1 METLTAPAAK
11 AGDHIVAE
19 TAAASAASSAAIT
32 LTRALLP
39 APNGG
44 TIAVSPTIYREWV
57 SLAGAQTATGES
69 VQASLGWPLR
79 AFTARGAEVVYF
91 EHGMIVQ
98 RPDGRAY
105 AVFGTIYLHY
115 RDLYDIETGNGL
127 ATGLPTSEE
136 EAIPGGRR
144 QHFDNVDIYWNAA
157 TNAAF
162 EVQGAIREKWL
173 ALGGSGGFLGYPIS
187 DEQPVLKGGHEIGRA
202 SRFSGGSIF
211 WSPQT
216 GAYSVHGGILD
227 AYVHSYNGP
236 IGPLGFPVSDET
248 GSPRGLKRFSN
259 FQHGCV
265 VWTAANGRIDTYTA
279 LDVFVQSMNGSG
291 SHTVFESIGLSHV
304 WLYANATIASNP
316 GSTQHI
322 HLPQKGGDYGQPS
335 ATPGQISTIT
345 PVRGE
350 MSVTVTLD
358 GWDHNVSTSDT
369 HLGTVHV
376 TFAVDDDFGVNVPKQ
391 LNDGDFHALL
401 DMRRRSIDNP
411 NDPNFRRVEF
421 WGFKNIGTP
430 ELSREQYGQTFSDVE
445 SQESSAHWFDNLYY
459 DVFKGIAAGGNCF
472 GMCLE
477 SCFAERNDSLFS
489 EPIFPVALNAAM
501 PEINVKQAYQLGA
514 PFIDWY
520 AANMLSLRFWDPI
533 AVFEA
538 ARASWQSGD
547 LPLICLTAENL
558 SEGHCVRPCGPNPF
572 QDLGTHLVIHVANPN
587 DPGTT
592 DSLLANQVVI
602 DKASNTYSF
611 AVSDGGPVWHGG
623 KLSGGIMSWV
633 PFSAVCRQPRTPFWE
648 ALVGVALIILGD
660 GASTVQMTDDQGN
673 TLYKPGRT
681 GTRWDDLRTG
691 SGSIHGLAR
700 IPLHDAF
707 LSRGPLVAA
716 ANAVLLQKPAAPE
729 LYRLAGLP
737 SPYGPS
743 PHVTSF
749 TTLGAPA
756 TVLNGKAAVAAPV
769 AAIASVVGQA
779 LSATIARAPSRI
791 EHTISAPSAAPYR
804 WGFHTSGAGVV
815 ATVSGG
821 GSGHDGIVVE
831 RLGAPDQRTSLSTP
845 SGGATRTAQIALR
858 SVVPQAGATSF
869 TIDNVMVP
877 AGTTFAASALPD
889 GKTLQLENAGA
900 DATLALH
907 VQGPSGAASGTKTL
921 AVPAGKTAVIAA
933 ADLSAPAQLNVSIV
947 SAPGGAVERELR
959 I

>member
-1 METLTAPAAK
+1 METLVAPAAK
-11 AGDHIVAE
+11 AGDHI
-19 TAAASAASSAAIT
+19 AAASAASSAAVT
-32 LTRALLP
+32 VTRALLP

-57 SLAGAQTATGES
+57 SLDQAKTATGES
-69 VQASLGWPLR
+69 VQASLGWPLQ

-91 EHGMIVQ
+91 EHGLIVQ

-105 AVFGTIYLHY
+105 AVYGTIALHY
-115 RDLYDIETGNGL
+115 RDLYDLQTGKGL

-162 EVQGAIREKWL
+162 EIQGAIREKWL
-173 ALGGSGGFLGYPIS
+173 ALGGTGGFLGYPLS
-187 DEQPVLKGGHEIGRA
+187 DEQQVLAGGREVGRA
-202 SRFSGGSIF
+202 SRFTGGSIF

-236 IGPLGFPVSDET
+236 IGPLGFPTSDET

-259 FQHGCV
+259 FQHGCI
-265 VWTAANGRIDTYTA
+265 VWTAADGRIDTYQG
-279 LDVFVQSMNGSG
+279 LDIFVQSMNGSG
-291 SHTVFESIGLSHV
+291 SHTVFESIGLAHV
-304 WLYANATIASNP
+304 WLYANATITSN
-316 GSTQHI
+316 TKINEHI

-335 ATPGQISTIT
+335 ATPGVISTIA
-345 PVRGE
+345 PMRGD
-350 MSVTVTLD
+350 MSLTVTLD

-369 HLGTVHV
+369 HLGTVRV
-376 TFAVDDDFGVNVPKQ
+376 TLGVDDDFGVNVPKQ

-401 DMRRRSIDNP
+401 DMRRRSVDNP
-411 NDPNFRRVEF
+411 NDPNFRHVEF
-421 WGFKNIGTP
+421 WGFKNKGTP
-430 ELSREQYGQTFSDVE
+430 VLTREQYGQTFSDVE
-445 SQESSAHWFDNLYY
+445 SQESSAHWFDDLYY
-459 DVFKGIAAGGNCF
+459 DTFKGIAVGGNCF

-489 EPIFPVALNAAM
+489 EPIFPVSLPTAM

-520 AANMLSLRFWDPI
+520 AANILALRFWDPI

-547 LPLICLTAENL
+547 LPLICLTSENL
-558 SEGHCVRPCGPNPF
+558 SGGHCVRPCGPNAF
-572 QDLGTHLVIHVANPN
+572 QDQGSHYVIHVANPN

-592 DSLLANQVVI
+592 DTLLANQVII
-602 DKASNTYSF
+602 DKASNTYTFSLW
-611 AVSDGGPVWHGG
+611 DGGPVWHGG
-623 KLSGGIMSWV
+623 KLSDGIMSWV
-633 PFSAVCRQPRTPFWE
+633 PFSTVCRQPRTPFWE
-648 ALVGVALIILGD
+648 ALVGVALVLLGD

-691 SGSIHGLAR
+691 SGAIHGLAR

-707 LSRGPLVAA
+707 LSRGPLVAP
-716 ANAVLLQKPAAPE
+716 ANAVLASKPGGPE
-729 LYRLAGLP
+729 IYRLAGLP

-743 PHVTSF
+743 PHVSAF
-749 TTLGAPA
+749 TTLGGPA
-756 TVLNGKAAVAAPV
+756 TVLEPKAAAAAPAAAMASLVTRAV
-769 AAIASVVGQA
+769 ATG
-779 LSATIARAPSRI
+779 SARPPSRI
-791 EHTISAPSAAPYR
+791 EHTIAAPSAAPYR
-804 WGFHTSGAGVV
+804 WGFHTHGAGVV
-815 ATVSGG
+815 ATVSGA
-821 GSGHDGIVVE
+821 GSGHGGIVVE
-831 RLGAPDQRTSLSTP
+831 RIGAPDQRTTLSAP
-845 SGGATRTAQIALR
+845 AGGSARTAQIALR
-858 SVVPQAGATSF
+858 SVVPQTGATSF
-869 TIDNVMVP
+869 TVDNVTVP
-877 AGTTFAASALPD
+877 AGTTFAASVLSD
-889 GKTLQLENAGA
+889 GKSLQLENGGA
-900 DATLALH
+900 DAMLALH
-907 VQGPSGAASGTKTL
+907 VQGPSGAASGAKTL
-921 AVPAGKTAVIAA
+921 TVPAGKTALIAA
-933 ADLSAPAQLNVSIV
+933 ADMSAPTDLHVSIV